1 MLDTF
6 ELIKMQ
12 FSKDGVVG
20 TIEQEEDGRYV
31 IQFEDHTYYFTY
43 EHFKFM
49 EEAVHQFTL
58 NKRIVDFD
66 NINRDKDI
74 PF

>member
-20 TIEQEEDGRYV
+20 TIEQYEDGRYKITFNDNV
-31 IQFEDHTYYFTY
+31 YIFEY